1 MDLLSGT
8 QSAWLVAMAGPPLEA
23 LELVPQAGGLTI
35 GRHEE
40 AEIRLPA
47 DAEQVSRQHARLE
60 CVDGRW
66 HLTDLKSRWGT
77 FLNGVA
83 LEPGRSMP
91 LSDQDMVRI
100 TPWTFGFHTSRPAG
114 GVDSVNDLA
123 QMQTIVRSI
132 VNVPDKSAMRQ
143 DRLALLLEAASAIHS
158 AADETALAKVVLD
171 EALRGTGLTGAAWL
185 RPVDAG
191 GRVQVIAQRG
201 KGTEPGKAVYS
212 RSLLAAA
219 AAGNVAELS
228 GGSGV
233 ATSQSIVQMNIS
245 SALCVPLTLGTAI
258 AAYLY
263 LDSRQRGPAT
273 LPAGASEF
281 CMALGR
287 IASLAL
293 ANLKRQEIERR
304 HALIE
309 AELCAGAEAQKWILP
324 PRTGRFGPLS
334 YTGESR
340 PGTYMAGDFF
350 DVIPLEDGRLAVALG
365 DVAGKG
371 AAASVLMT
379 AAQGFLH
386 AALRQHGDPGRA
398 ASDLNRF
405 IQPRCPHHKFITLWL
420 GVFDV
425 NRMKLNYVD
434 AGHGW
439 ALLCPAGHESEQLN
453 SGGGLPVGVM
463 EDTVY
468 EAQEIPL
475 PAASSALIVSDGMIE
490 QFGPPDADGTRH
502 QFELSGVRQLT
513 QSHLPHEFVD
523 SLFTAIYAHA
533 ASTTLSDDAT
543 AVVVQW

>member
-1 MDLLSGT
+1 
-8 QSAWLVAMAGPPLEA
+8 
-23 LELVPQAGGLTI
+23 
-35 GRHEE
+35 
-40 AEIRLPA
+40 
-47 DAEQVSRQHARLE
+47 
-60 CVDGRW
+60 
-66 HLTDLKSRWGT
+66 
-77 FLNGVA
+77 
-83 LEPGRSMP
+83 
-91 LSDQDMVRI
+91 
-100 TPWTFGFHTSRPAG
+100 
-114 GVDSVNDLA
+114 
-123 QMQTIVRSI
+123 
-132 VNVPDKSAMRQ
+132 
-143 DRLALLLEAASAIHS
+143 
-158 AADETALAKVVLD
+158 
-171 EALRGTGLTGAAWL
+171 
-185 RPVDAG
+185 
-191 GRVQVIAQRG
+191 
-201 KGTEPGKAVYS
+201 
-212 RSLLAAA
+212 
-219 AAGNVAELS
+219 VAELS

-233 ATSQSIVQMNIS
+233 AASESIVQMNIS
-245 SALCVPLTLGTAI
+245 SALCVPLMLGSSI

-263 LDSRQRGPAT
+263 LDSRHRGEAT

-287 IASLAL
+287 MASLAL

-324 PRTGRFGPLS
+324 PRTGQFGPLS

-350 DVIPLEDGRLAVALG
+350 DVIPLDDGRLAVALG

-425 NRMKLNYVD
+425 KQMKLNYVD

-439 ALLCPAGHESEQLN
+439 ALLCPAGQESEQLN

-463 EDTVY
+463 EDSEY
-468 EAQEIPL
+468 QAQEIAL
-475 PAASSALIVSDGMIE
+475 PPSSSALIVSDGMIE
-490 QFGPPDADGTRH
+490 QFGLPDDAGTRH
-502 QFELSGVRQLT
+502 QFELSGVQRLA
-513 QSHLPHEFVD
+513 QSVPPQEFVD

-543 AVVVQW
+543 AVVIRW